1 MYTHRL
7 RLALVASTSRLSAT
21 LRRGWQTYDEATE
34 EALAYYRP
42 TGRAW
47 HREDRFSTNDR
58 ERIVYEGRSGLSEE

>member
-1 MYTHRL
+1 MFTHSL
-7 RLALVASTSRLSAT
+7 RLALVASPSRLSAT

-34 EALAYYRP
+34 KALAFYRP

-58 ERIVYEGRSGLSEE
+58 ERVLFDVRSGLSEE